1 MTAIKRAKKQLNSKQ
16 RRRIHFAITFAL
28 MVLTVLLAFLKF
40 PQVFN
45 RTVTAA
51 VDLGK
56 SFAYYCLFWVEKENA
71 IVPMVQVIPE
81 GMDAVLPLS
90 FEELELLLQRFWSLF
105 TNADNLEAFFQLVME
120 KIADV
125 ATFVSL
131 WTMPIL
137 IMVLVAWGIYRNVD
151 NKYNK
156 DTKAVKAL
164 KKWRKTIWFPI
175 KAAIN
180 RYFIFLK
187 EHKVV
192 RRLLVTLWFYNLN
205 FITIELEFVAWY
217 LYLCV
222 SSDFMNIFV
231 QVAKFAVDWSVVG
244 LFVPTWGW
252 MIIGWAIFHA
262 WRCSLGVKKLNGFLD
277 KDEEFALNHPGALFV
292 VGKQRSKKTSMLTML
307 KLVIE
312 RIFRKAAYER
322 LLKRDKQFPFFPWIN
337 LERFID
343 RNRREHKIYMLCHCR
358 NVIRQLRQFYMRGF
372 AGRKAWKKFKHKY
385 GYEYDNFVF
394 DYDETFGVEYDN
406 ELDVVHLF
414 DALEK
419 YAQLYF
425 IYSNQKPY
433 DINNYSIRED
443 FGWKTFGN
451 FPIFDGDLLNK
462 TTKESLKNSQYS
474 QRMDGD
480 AFRLGYVFD
489 AQNPYR
495 NAVEY
500 GIGIY
505 TEFAKERKNKQTKSI
520 AKDEDK
526 KLQAQGR
533 LNENVATQDNDFFEL
548 DVKMRGHAATV
559 DNFTFFRWLFDDQ
572 RAGSLGADN
581 KDLTDICHI
590 KGVAEEK
597 MVLPF
602 FEFFEAFYRI
612 ATAIYDKVYA
622 FIRNRKGSNTTLIY
636 VLKMLYTPLFKFYDR
651 IYNKFTVYTLNVNVQ
666 DGGDGQML
674 GTEQFY
680 ILSYVTYRNRFATD
694 SFNLYWDEK
703 ARGSKFGL
711 EDMKQYESIYPTFA
725 DYEAQHS
732 YAVEDLSKGFRVSK
746 RREKVNEEVKK
757 PRKKFV
763 SPLLKKKLKPMTPV
777 EIEHKK
783 AELRARIAKNRA
795 RKRPRR

>member
-137 IMVLVAWGIYRNVD
+137 IMVLVAWLIYRNVD

-187 EHKVV
+187 DHKVV

-307 KLVIE
+307 KLIIE
-312 RIFRKAAYER
+312 RIFRKAADKR
-322 LLKRDKQFPFFPWIN
+322 MKIRDKQFPFFPWIN
-337 LERFID
+337 LERFIE
-343 RNRREHKIYMLCHCR
+343 RNRREHKIYMLRHCR
-358 NVIRQLRQFYMRGF
+358 NVIRQLRKFYIKGAKPKVWRN
-372 AGRKAWKKFKHKY
+372 FKEDY
-385 GYEYDNFVF
+385 GYEHDNFLF
-394 DYDETFGVEYDN
+394 DYDETFGMEYDN
-406 ELDVVHLF
+406 NLQIVHLF

-419 YAQLYF
+419 YAQLYL
-425 IYSNQKPY
+425 IYSNKKPY
-433 DINNYSIRED
+433 DINNFSVRED

-451 FPIFDGDLLNK
+451 FPVFDGDLLNK
-462 TTKESLKNSQYS
+462 TTRESMKNSQYS
-474 QRMDGD
+474 HRMDGD

-500 GIGIY
+500 GIGVY
-505 TEFAKERKNKQTKSI
+505 TEFAKERKNKTTKSI
-520 AKDEDK
+520 AKEEDK
-526 KLQAQGR
+526 R
-533 LNENVATQDNDFFEL
+533 LREKGKMNDDVATQDNDFFEL

-581 KDLTDICHI
+581 KDLTDVCRI
-590 KGVAEEK
+590 KGVAEER

-602 FEFFEAFYRI
+602 FEFFEVFYRT
-612 ATAIYDKVYA
+612 ATKIYDKIYEY
-622 FIRNRKGSNTTLIY
+622 IRLRKGSNTLLIY
-636 VLKMLYTPLFKFYDR
+636 LLKMIYTPLFRFYDR
-651 IYNKFTVYTLNVNVQ
+651 IYNKFTVYTVNVNVE
-666 DGGDGQML
+666 DGGDGQLL
-674 GTEQFY
+674 GMEQFY
-680 ILSYVTYRNRFATD
+680 ILSYVTYRTRFATD
-694 SFNLYWDEK
+694 SFSLYWDEK
-703 ARGSKFGL
+703 AKHSKYGI
-711 EDMKQYESIYPTFA
+711 EDMAQYKSIYPTFS

-732 YAVEDLSKGFRVSK
+732 YAVEDLAKGFRRSERKEKQDEKPQVYLTREQQKAEKERRK
-746 RREKVNEEVKK
+746 REQFS
-757 PRKKFV
+757 RKK
-763 SPLLKKKLKPMTPV
+763 S
-777 EIEHKK
+777 EI
-783 AELRARIAKNRA
+783 RARLKA
-795 RKRPRR
+795 RKRL

>member
-1 MTAIKRAKKQLNSKQ
+1 MTAAKKGKKELNSKA
-16 RRRIHFAITFAL
+16 RRRIHYAIAFAFMA
-28 MVLTVLLAFLKF
+28 LTVLLAFVKF
-40 PQVFN
+40 PSVFD
-45 RTVTAA
+45 RTVTAV
-51 VDLGK
+51 VDFGK
-56 SFAYYCLFWVEKENA
+56 SVAYYGLFFVELEDMMT
-71 IVPMVQVIPE
+71 PSVQILPE
-81 GMDAVLPLS
+81 GMDALLPLS
-90 FEELELLLQRFWSLF
+90 FEELELLLTRFWSLF
-105 TNADNLEAFFQLVME
+105 TNADNVEAYFQLVLE
-120 KIADV
+120 KVVDV
-125 ATFVSL
+125 ASFLSM
-131 WTMPIL
+131 WTLPIL
-137 IMVLVAWGIYRNVD
+137 CFVLLAWLSHRKVD

-156 DTKAVKAL
+156 DARSVKAL

-175 KAAIN
+175 KRAIL
-180 RYFIFLK
+180 RFFTFLK
-187 EHKVV
+187 DHKWV

-205 FITIELEFVAWY
+205 LFTIELEAAAWI
-217 LYLCV
+217 LYFAV
-222 SSDFMNIFV
+222 SSDILNVFV
-231 QVAKFAVDWSVVG
+231 QVAKLAVDASVVG
-244 LFVPTWGW
+244 LFVPAWGW
-252 MIIGWAIFHA
+252 AIIGWFIFHA
-262 WRCSLGVKKLNGFLD
+262 WRCSLGMKKLNGYLD

-307 KLVIE
+307 KLIIE
-312 RIFRKAAYER
+312 RIFRKAAYKR
-322 LLKRDKQFPFFPWIN
+322 LLNRDKQFPFFAWIN
-337 LERFID
+337 LERFIE
-343 RNRREHKIYMLCHCR
+343 RNRKEHKIYMLRHCR
-358 NVIRQLRQFYMRGF
+358 NVIRQLRKFYMKGGAKPKVWRN
-372 AGRKAWKKFKHKY
+372 FKEYY

-394 DYDETFGVEYDN
+394 DYDETFGMEYDN
-406 ELDVVHLF
+406 GLDVIHLF

-425 IYSNQKPY
+425 IYSNKKPY

-489 AQNPYR
+489 VQNPYR

-505 TEFAKERKNKQTKSI
+505 TEFAKERKNKQTRGISD
-520 AKDEDK
+520 AEDK
-526 KLQAQGR
+526 QHRAQGK
-533 LNENVATQDNDFFEL
+533 LKDDVATQNNDFFEL

-581 KDLTDICHI
+581 KDLTDICRI
-590 KGVAEEK
+590 KGVADES

-612 ATAIYDKVYA
+612 FTAIYDKVYA
-622 FIRNRKGSNTTLIY
+622 YIRNRKGSNTLLIY
-636 VLKMLYTPLFKFYDR
+636 LLKMIYTPFFRFYER
-651 IYNKFTVYTLNVNVQ
+651 IYNKFTVYALNVNVE

-680 ILSYVTYRNRFATD
+680 ILSYVTYRTRFATD

-703 ARGSKFGL
+703 AKDSKFGL
-711 EDMKQYESIYPTFA
+711 EDMKQYKSIYPTFA

-746 RREKVNEEVKK
+746 RKEKTDEKPQQPVRFLTKEEIAAEKE
-757 PRKKFV
+757 RKKRAAI
-763 SPLLKKKLKPMTPV
+763 SRKQ
-777 EIEHKK
+777 

-795 RKRPRR
+795 RKRP